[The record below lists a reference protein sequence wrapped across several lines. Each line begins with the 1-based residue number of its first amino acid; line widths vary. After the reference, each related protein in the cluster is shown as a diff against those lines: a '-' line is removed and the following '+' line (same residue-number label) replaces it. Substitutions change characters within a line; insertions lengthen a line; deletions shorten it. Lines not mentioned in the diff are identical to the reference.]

1 MNLQLL
7 HTASFYLM
15 FACVVLAIFVSIER
29 AIFFRYTSRHA
40 REIDSLMFGSGKSI
54 DEVASHVTGRDGLVA
69 DAIKALADER
79 KNAGSQDEID
89 NLSQALYL
97 TMKTGLNHRLWILD
111 TIVTAAPLLGLLGTI
126 LGIIETFTSL
136 ASSGI
141 SDPKGVSAGI
151 GTALFATALGIAT
164 ALFVLLLINY
174 FRDKAERIGDHL
186 KTLLLRGA
194 AGLRNTPFEIARVR
208 NATTRA

>member
-7 HTASFYLM
+7 HQASFYLM
-15 FACVVLAIFVSIER
+15 FACVALAIFVSIER
-29 AIFFRYTSRHA
+29 AIFFRYTTSHTRD
-40 REIDSLMFGSGKSI
+40 IDAMIIGSGRAL
-54 DEVASHVTGRDGLVA
+54 DEVAAHLATHDGLA
-69 DAIKALADER
+69 AEAIVTLAEER
-79 KNAGSQDEID
+79 ARARNGEEID
-89 NLSQALYL
+89 HLSQALYL
-97 TMKTGLNHRLWILD
+97 TMKTRLNHRLWILD

-174 FRDKAERIGDHL
+174 FRDKAERIADHL
-186 KTLLLRGA
+186 KTLLLRATIAPHA
-194 AGLRNTPFEIARVR
+194 ADLREIVR
-208 NATTRA
+208 AA

>member
-15 FACVVLAIFVSIER
+15 YGCVVLAIFVSIER

-40 REIDSLMFGSGKSI
+40 REIDGLMIGSGKSL
-54 DEVASHVTGRDGLVA
+54 DDVATHLSSADSLAG
-69 DAIKALADER
+69 DAIKVLAEER
-79 KNAGSQDEID
+79 KRAHDQEEMD

-97 TMKTGLNHRLWILD
+97 TMKTSLNHRLWILD

-174 FRDKAERIGDHL
+174 FRDKSERIGDHL
-186 KTLLLRGA
+186 KTLLLRASIGQRQA
-194 AGLRNTPFEIARVR
+194 AARIVSKV
-208 NATTRA
+208 A